1 MILTTHHLLFL
12 SIARDGLLL
21 EHIDAKRWW
30 SLRAID
36 AFKPETITPVK
47 NLEAVRRNLAMSRII
62 MRSDTPDWDA
72 LYAPRA
78 NASIG
83 AVEMGLR
90 KGLPLFN
97 ASFNFDAAAR
107 DGVIDWL
114 NMLSSQNDP
123 MLAKLHKV
131 SWRQAVGHAQTWRL
145 AVERQNVQI
154 AGSEDTVEV
163 LYLGKWSWFRLE
175 TMEAVRR
182 EGFAM
187 SNCLVEGAYDDIPH
201 IQKLLPNSGLFSLRD
216 RKGRSV
222 VTALF
227 HSGEL
232 VDAYERENRPVRE
245 HLQKAVDALGRLVL
259 EGAGPEHDSDS

>member
-1 MILTTHHLLFL
+1 MILTNHHLLFL

-21 EHIDAKRWW
+21 DHGETKKWW
-30 SLRAID
+30 SRRAIA
-36 AFKPETITPVK
+36 AFKPRAVTRVK
-47 NLEAVRRNLAMSRII
+47 NLESVRQSLAISRALI
-62 MRSDTPDWDA
+62 RSDIAEWDE
-72 LYAPRA
+72 LYARRA

-97 ASFNFDAAAR
+97 ASFDFDAAVS

-114 NMLSSQNDP
+114 NMLSSQHNP

-131 SWRQAVGHAQTWRL
+131 SWTHAVDHAQSWRL
-145 AVERQNVQI
+145 AVERQNVHI
-154 AGSEDTVEV
+154 AGSEDTVEI
-163 LYLGKWSWFRLE
+163 LFLGKWSWFRLE

-187 SNCLVEGAYDDIPH
+187 SNCLVEGAYDDIPNL
-201 IQKLLPNSGLFSLRD
+201 QKLSPNCGLFSLRD
-216 RKGRSV
+216 GKGRSV

-227 HSGEL
+227 HSGKL
-232 VDAYERENRPVRE
+232 IDAYERENRPVRE
-245 HLQKAVDALGRLVL
+245 HLQKAVDALGRVVL
-259 EGAGPEHDSDS
+259 EGTGSEHDAGS